1 MREVEQANL
10 AKRSGVLYPCKIA
23 GFLRVE
29 LFLLQ
34 EIPNVN
40 LSLLQTRASQQKPLR
55 SVPPLR
61 SSIVCSS
68 LPFIFTLRKFIYKTL
83 VYSNLMPLVKRI
95 SV

>member
-40 LSLLQTRASQQKPLR
+40 LSLLQTRASQQKPQ
-55 SVPPLR
+55 
-61 SSIVCSS
+61 
-68 LPFIFTLRKFIYKTL
+68 
-83 VYSNLMPLVKRI
+83 
-95 SV
+95 